1 MFRYKKIKQTALI
14 FALAGLIASC
24 KKTEDLSNPILGLEG
39 DTWAKTSLDTWLYDN
54 FTKPYNIEVKY
65 RWDNTEN
72 NYSYTVVPPGLDK
85 VQPIMEVVKHAW
97 IDVYAA
103 EAGEAF
109 VKKYAPKQ
117 YVLIGSLRYN
127 ASTVTLGEA
136 EGGNKVMLLGVN
148 EFNKTDRDRLK
159 RVLKTIHHEFT
170 HILNQTVMFP
180 IEFRQIS
187 KGLYTGTWNQVSLT
201 DAREQGFISS
211 YAMADPVE
219 DFAEMTSIMLTEGKG
234 GFDSFV
240 NGITAEKGKAAIRA
254 KESIVVTYFKQVWN
268 IDIYS
273 LQQRVQN
280 AIDDLAPLP
289 LTNFF
294 GFGKTYTSLLA
305 EPATIAN
312 GSGDFAAVYNA
323 AKTNLFTNGS
333 SRTLDAV
340 YLQFIA
346 ADKASLRVR
355 YVNSAGSAFLAYF
368 GYDVA
373 VNSQGEVTLTFT
385 GNLTNTN
392 SNSNVVGPYLTALTG
407 YFNGTFKK
415 EWPGGRPSPTPPVM
429 GGLYKTTNPASF
441 FMGELGN

>member
-14 FALAGLIASC
+14 FTLAGLVASC

-180 IEFRQIS
+180 IEFRQIN

-201 DAREQGFISS
+201 RCQGAGLHF
-211 YAMADPVE
+211 
-219 DFAEMTSIMLTEGKG
+219 
-234 GFDSFV
+234 FV
-240 NGITAEKGKAAIRA
+240 CHG
-254 KESIVVTYFKQVWN
+254 
-268 IDIYS
+268 
-273 LQQRVQN
+273 
-280 AIDDLAPLP
+280 
-289 LTNFF
+289 
-294 GFGKTYTSLLA
+294 
-305 EPATIAN
+305 
-312 GSGDFAAVYNA
+312 
-323 AKTNLFTNGS
+323 
-333 SRTLDAV
+333 
-340 YLQFIA
+340 
-346 ADKASLRVR
+346 
-355 YVNSAGSAFLAYF
+355 
-368 GYDVA
+368 
-373 VNSQGEVTLTFT
+373 
-385 GNLTNTN
+385 
-392 SNSNVVGPYLTALTG
+392 
-407 YFNGTFKK
+407 
-415 EWPGGRPSPTPPVM
+415 
-429 GGLYKTTNPASF
+429 
-441 FMGELGN
+441 